1 LNFGDYKH
9 YTSLKL
15 MAHVLGIPSPKED
28 IDGSMVK
35 AVYYEKNDLK
45 RIVTYCELDVLT
57 TAQVYLRLRNESL
70 LKDDEVKKVAK

>member
-1 LNFGDYKH
+1 
-9 YTSLKL
+9 

-35 AVYYEKNDLK
+35 AVYYEENDLK
-45 RIVTYCELDVLT
+45 RIVNYCELDVLT

-70 LKDDEVKKVAK
+70 LEDDEIKKVAK

>member
-1 LNFGDYKH
+1 
-9 YTSLKL
+9 

-35 AVYYEKNDLK
+35 VVYYEQNDLK

-70 LKDDEVKKVAK
+70 LEDDEVKKIAK